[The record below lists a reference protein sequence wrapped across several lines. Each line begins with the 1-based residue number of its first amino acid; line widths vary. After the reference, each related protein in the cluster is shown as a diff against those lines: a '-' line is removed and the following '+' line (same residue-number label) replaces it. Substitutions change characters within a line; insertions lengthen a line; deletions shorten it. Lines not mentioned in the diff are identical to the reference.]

1 MKVKDVMHK
10 GAQVIEQNAPVE
22 EIARKMR
29 DFDIGAMP
37 ITDKGH
43 IVGIVTDRDLACR
56 AFANRADIAHLKA
69 KDIMTR
75 NAICCSPD
83 DDIETA
89 VETMEKKQIRRLA
102 VTDENHAVLGM
113 LSLGDISSRLG
124 KQTSGEVLHAVSAH
138 HA

>member
-1 MKVKDVMHK
+1 
-10 GAQVIEQNAPVE
+10 
-22 EIARKMR
+22 
-29 DFDIGAMP
+29 
-37 ITDKGH
+37 
-43 IVGIVTDRDLACR
+43 
-56 AFANRADIAHLKA
+56 
-69 KDIMTR
+69 MTR